1 MKSQSL
7 GLLLQ
12 DSLDA
17 AFCGEAYYGPE
28 KIANWGR
35 EIMDSLR
42 EGLPGQ
48 ERVQEILWGLARRI
62 LQDLMTDHNGPEML
76 AQNPGKSTRLSS
88 NSFLKVI
95 RPIAGGGRRRL
106 GPSPF
111 PLDPTKEIFLTCRKK
126 FVG

>member
-17 AFCGEAYYGPE
+17 AFYGEVFYGPE

-35 EIMDSLR
+35 EIVDSLR
-42 EGLPGQ
+42 EVLPGQ

-62 LQDLMTDHNGPEML
+62 LQDLMTEHNGPEML
-76 AQNPGKSTRLSS
+76 AQILENPHAFLRTLFLKLYGRLSEE
-88 NSFLKVI
+88 
-95 RPIAGGGRRRL
+95 GGPGW
-106 GPSPF
+106 GPPRF
-111 PLDPTKEIFLTCRKK
+111 H
-126 FVG
+126 